1 MENSPKVYGLSG
13 DNRASYYQQ
22 WDTSIEPELDF
33 VKTPQKFKVSFSTV
47 YSGMYLWK

>member
-13 DNRASYYQQ
+13 DNRASYQQ
-22 WDTSIEPELDF
+22 WDTSIEPALDF
-33 VKTPQKFKVSFSTV
+33 VITPKKFKVSFSTV